1 MKKLLSSITCV
12 LFCYAYSVN
21 AQTIVTPN
29 NTANTLAQMLVGNGV
44 IVTNATTNC
53 QSNGTQSASGYF
65 TTTSPDI
72 GIASGIILT
81 SGTVQNIT
89 FQGTITIGSP
99 SNEFMSQ
106 GWGTPGDANLN
117 TLAPGGA
124 TYDACILEFDVFV
137 TSDTLSFN
145 YVWGSEEY
153 PEYVGAGGQLTTFN
167 DVFGFFISGPGI
179 AGQQNIALIP
189 GTSTPVSIGTVNC
202 QNNSPY
208 YLCYSGP
215 GNPPCPASYNCIVAQ
230 DVIYDG
236 ITKVLQAKATVI
248 PCQTY
253 HLKLG
258 VQDRGDSAFDSGV
271 FIEAGSLSSYGVS
284 IIPNATYLN
293 PINNIPTAVEG
304 CVNAEINMTLSFIP
318 VDTVA
323 VPLQF
328 LGTAQF
334 GIDYIYQNFVSDT
347 VFFLPGQQT
356 QLISIVPVQDFISE
370 PFESILIVY
379 QPQFCS
385 GSSYDTA
392 VLYISDFMQAGTTPD
407 TIMCLGEPITI
418 GVNGGSAISYAWTPA
433 AGLSCTNC
441 QTPVANP
448 TVTTTYSVTISAST
462 CSASDT
468 IVVQVVQVYANTGP
482 DQNMCVGYPV
492 TLSTPNLPGVNY
504 EWTPSADLTCST
516 CASTQANPIV
526 TTTYIVKAFAAL
538 CEDYD
543 TIIVNVTV
551 PIANAGPD
559 TVNLCY
565 GDSIQ
570 ISTITQNNQTYQ
582 WLPVGGLACPTCAAT
597 MASPQTTTEYFI
609 TSSLGACFVTDSIVV
624 KVTHVIPDAGPDVAI
639 CPWFSTDLNA
649 IGGATYSWVPTIGLS
664 NPNISNPVASPMST
678 TTYTVSVSSSGF
690 VCTVQDSLVVTVYP
704 DLVSTISNDTIICLY
719 TQAFPIAN
727 GGVTYSWGPLYNI
740 SDATVQNPV
749 VYPVVPTTYTVIV
762 GDANGCLDTNTVFIN
777 VYPEPYIQT
786 SSTQDIFYGES
797 TSLFANG
804 GASYIWSP
812 DSTLQ
817 FANTGNPIATPTST
831 TTYNVIVTTDEGCQF
846 TRAVVVVVTNE
857 TFMVIP
863 NAFSPNGDGHNDR
876 FNFIVRG
883 IFNLR
888 NFQIFDRWG
897 NSVFQTNVADQG
909 WDGTSKGTP
918 VEIGVYVYVIEGLDV
933 NGKSFVKYGNVSL
946 LR

>member
-1 MKKLLSSITCV
+1 MKINTLLTLILCAMSLS
-12 LFCYAYSVN
+12 LA
-21 AQTIVTPN
+21 AQTVVTPN
-29 NTANTLAQMLVGNGV
+29 NDANVLAQMLVGNGV

-53 QSNGTQSASGYF
+53 QTDGTSTASGSF
-65 TTTSPDI
+65 TTTSADI
-72 GIASGIILT
+72 GIGSGILLT
-81 SGTVQNIT
+81 SGAVSTNFASVSN
-89 FQGTITIGSP
+89 P
-99 SNEFMSQ
+99 SNTFISQ

-117 TLAPGGA
+117 TLAPGGS
-124 TYDACILEFDVFV
+124 TNDACILEFDVFV

-167 DVFGFFISGPGI
+167 DVFGFFLSGPGI
-179 AGQQNIALIP
+179 TGQQNIALIP

-208 YLCYSGP
+208 YVCYSGP
-215 GNPPCPASYNCIVAQ
+215 ANGPCPASYTCTVAQ

-236 ITKVLQAKATVI
+236 ITKVLQAKAIVT

-284 IIPNATYLN
+284 IMPSATYIN
-293 PINNIPTAVEG
+293 PINNVATGVEG
-304 CVNAEINMTLSFIP
+304 CVNAEINMTLSFVP
-318 VDTVA
+318 LDTVA

-328 LGTAQF
+328 MGTAQF

-356 QLISIVPVQDFISE
+356 QLISIVPVQDFVPE
-370 PFESILIVY
+370 PFESIQIVY

-385 GSSYDTA
+385 GSAYDTA
-392 VLYISDFMQAGTTPD
+392 ILYIADFMQAATTPD

-418 GVNGGSAISYAWTPA
+418 GVNGGSAISYVWTPSS
-433 AGLSCTNC
+433 GLSCTDC
-441 QTPVANP
+441 QLPVVNP

-462 CSASDT
+462 CTASDT
-468 IVVQVVQVYANTGP
+468 VVVQVVQVYADAGS
-482 DQNMCVGYPV
+482 DQNMCVGFPT
-492 TLSTPNLPGVNY
+492 TLSTPALTGVNY
-504 EWTPSADLTCST
+504 EWSPSTGLACTTCS
-516 CASTQANPIV
+516 STQADPVV

-538 CEDYD
+538 CEDFD
-543 TIIVNVTV
+543 TIVVNVTV
-551 PIANAGPD
+551 PVADAGPD
-559 TVNLCY
+559 TVNICY

-570 ISTITQNNQTYQ
+570 ISTITQNSQLYQ
-582 WLPVGGLACPTCAAT
+582 WLPVGGLACPTCDAT

-609 TSSLGACFVTDSIVV
+609 TASLGGCSVSDSIVV
-624 KVTHVIPDAGPDVAI
+624 KVTQVIPDAGLDTAI
-639 CPWFSTDLNA
+639 CPWFSTTLNA
-649 IGGATYSWVPTIGLS
+649 SGGATYSWTPTTGLS
-664 NPNISNPVASPMST
+664 DPNIFNPVANPMTT

-690 VCTVQDSLVVTVYP
+690 ICTVQDSMILTVHP
-704 DLVSTISNDTIICLY
+704 DATSTLTADTTICLY

-740 SDATVQNPV
+740 SDPTIQNPV
-749 VYPVVPTTYTVIV
+749 VNPIIPTTYTVIA
-762 GDANGCLDTNTVFIN
+762 GDANGCLDTNTVFID
-777 VYPEPYIQT
+777 VYPEPFIQT
-786 SSTQDIFYGES
+786 STTQEIFLGES
-797 TSLFANG
+797 VSLFVNG
-804 GASYIWSP
+804 GASYSWTP
-812 DSTLQ
+812 DSSLV
-817 FANTGNPIATPTST
+817 FANTESPTATPTQT
-831 TTYNVIVTTDEGCQF
+831 TTYTVIVTTDEGCQF

-857 TFMVIP
+857 TFLVIP

-876 FNFIVRG
+876 YNFIVRG
-883 IFNLR
+883 IFNLS

-909 WDGTSKGTP
+909 WDGTRKGTP
-918 VEIGVYVYVIEGLDV
+918 VELGVYVYLIEGIDV
-933 NGKSFVKYGNVSL
+933 NGKTFVKYGNVSL